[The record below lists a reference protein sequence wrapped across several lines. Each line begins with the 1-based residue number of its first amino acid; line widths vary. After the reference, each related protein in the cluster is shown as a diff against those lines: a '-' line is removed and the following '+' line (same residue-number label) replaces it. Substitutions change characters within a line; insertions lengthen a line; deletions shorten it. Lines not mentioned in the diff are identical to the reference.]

1 MRSLSTNE
9 VSNVSGGG
17 LGLGLGLLAG
27 IKVALP
33 PLLKISVGAGL
44 GVSTGGSSCNS
55 HGHSGHC

>member
-17 LGLGLGLLAG
+17 LGLGLLAG
-27 IKVALP
+27 IKVTLP

-44 GVSTGGSSCNS
+44 GVSTSSCHS
-55 HGHSGHC
+55 HSRHC